1 MYSASA
7 LDLERV
13 GYFLETLV
21 SRFFPRN
28 TQKPVVDRL
37 LSGQPAQSASEN
49 AKKVVNGP
57 GVMVRPSQ
65 GQENPSDT
73 VKCVLQ
79 PGDVRWHELT
89 NLIDGIAN
97 VRSGESEVLKGNNN
111 TTRFCCI
118 RERSTIVCREL

>member
-13 GYFLETLV
+13 GYFLETQV

-28 TQKPVVDRL
+28 TQKPVVDRP

-57 GVMVRPSQ
+57 VRPRPREPFRYRKMNAFYSLEMY
-65 GQENPSDT
+65 GGGS
-73 VKCVLQ
+73 V
-79 PGDVRWHELT
+79 HELT
-89 NLIDGIAN
+89 NLIDGICQ
-97 VRSGESEVLKGNNN
+97 VW
-111 TTRFCCI
+111 
-118 RERSTIVCREL
+118 

>member
-13 GYFLETLV
+13 GCFLETQV

-28 TQKPVVDRL
+28 AQKPVVDRL

-57 GVMVRPSQ
+57 GVMVRPRD
-65 GQENPSDT
+65 PSDT
-73 VKCVLQ
+73 VRCVLQ
-79 PGDVRWHELT
+79 PGDVRW
-89 NLIDGIAN
+89 
-97 VRSGESEVLKGNNN
+97 
-111 TTRFCCI
+111 
-118 RERSTIVCREL
+118 

>member
-13 GYFLETLV
+13 GYFLETQV
-21 SRFFPRN
+21 SRFFPIN

-57 GVMVRPSQ
+57 GVMVRPRPREPFRYRKMRFTAW
-65 GQENPSDT
+65 GCT
-73 VKCVLQ
+73 V
-79 PGDVRWHELT
+79 VRACM
-89 NLIDGIAN
+89 N
-97 VRSGESEVLKGNNN
+97 
-111 TTRFCCI
+111 
-118 RERSTIVCREL
+118 